1 MLFGC
6 MPGRF
11 FLTRPINE
19 LAAAL
24 GAEAQAVEDEPA
36 RVNIAAGLGVVVFDR
51 GVLKRMRWGI
61 LPVARVNARGRP
73 VMETIVN
80 ARSETV
86 FQKSAF
92 EGVRRCVV
100 PVDGWYEWT
109 GEKRK
114 KTAWRISR
122 KDGGVLFF
130 AAIADTWHG
139 PGGVVVDQVA
149 PITCAPNAD
158 MAPIHHRMG
167 VILTLE
173 DVALWLSGTDADV
186 APLMVPLGE
195 GLLEIGAAGNVDWS
209 SP

>member
-1 MLFGC
+1 

-11 FLTRPINE
+11 FLTRPIAE
-19 LAAAL
+19 VAAAL
-24 GAEAQAVEDEPA
+24 AADGAAVRDEPA
-36 RVNIAAGLGVVVFDR
+36 RANIAPGQEIVVFEAGR
-51 GVLKRMRWGI
+51 LTRMRWGI

-114 KTAWRISR
+114 KTPWRIAR
-122 KDGGVLFF
+122 KDGGLLYF
-130 AAIADTWHG
+130 AAIADTWNG

-149 PITCAPNAD
+149 AITCEPNAD
-158 MAPIHHRMG
+158 MRPIHHRMG
-167 VILTLE
+167 VILSRS
-173 DVALWLSGTDADV
+173 DVAQWLGGSDADV
-186 APLMVPLGE
+186 ASLMVPLGE
-195 GLLEIGAAGNVDWS
+195 GLLDIAVAGNVDWS
-209 SP
+209 AP

>member
-1 MLFGC
+1 

-11 FLTRPINE
+11 FLTRP
-19 LAAAL
+19 LCDVALAL
-24 GAEAQAVEDEPA
+24 GADGAAVSDEPA
-36 RVNIAAGLGVVVFDR
+36 RFNIAPGQEVVVFEQ
-51 GVLKRMRWGI
+51 GMLKRMRWGI

-109 GEKRK
+109 GEARK
-114 KTAWRISR
+114 KQAWRIAR
-122 KDGGVLFF
+122 KDGGLLFF

-149 PITCAPNAD
+149 PVTCAPNKD
-158 MAPIHHRMG
+158 MEPIHHRMG
-167 VILTLE
+167 VILDGD
-173 DVALWLSGTDADV
+173 DVALWLGGTV
-186 APLMVPLGE
+186 EQVTPLMVPMGE
-195 GLLEIGAAGNVDWS
+195 GLLEIGPAGNVDWS

>member
-1 MLFGC
+1 

-11 FLTRPINE
+11 FLTRPLRDVASALMADGLGV
-19 LAAAL
+19 LA
-24 GAEAQAVEDEPA
+24 EPA
-36 RVNIAAGLGVVVFDR
+36 RANIAPGQEIVVYEA

-109 GEKRK
+109 GEARK
-114 KTAWRISR
+114 KTAWRIAR

-139 PGGVVVDQVA
+139 PGGIVVDQVA
-149 PITCAPNAD
+149 PLTCEPNDDLRA
-158 MAPIHHRMG
+158 IHHRMG
-167 VILTLE
+167 VILAPDDIELWLNGAVE
-173 DVALWLSGTDADV
+173 DVM
-186 APLMVPLGE
+186 PLMRPLGE
-195 GLLEIGAAGNVDWS
+195 GLLAIGPAEDVDWS
-209 SP
+209 AP